1 MIAQELEV
9 CLHMAFVNARQDRHE
24 VITVEHLLLA
34 VLDSPAAAKA
44 LEGTGNSRGELRK
57 ALADHIALTVPCAA
71 PGQDFDTQPSPGF
84 QRVIQ
89 RAILQVQSSGK
100 KEVTGADVLAAM
112 SGEKGSHAARLLNQ
126 HGLARPG
133 QAVRNSGDQPAS
145 GEQLLLALLDNAAA
159 TRVLRGCGVK
169 LHSLR
174 RDLVQHL
181 SGQPSAHADRQ
192 ADRDPDKTGADAL
205 VAILNDKDSPASKLL
220 AQHGITRFDAVF
232 YLTHGVAPAS
242 ASYEAD
248 LPEGAELQVVLYND
262 DYTPME
268 FVVSILEKFFSMT
281 RDDAT
286 EAMLEVHRKGVALCG
301 LYSRDEAVKLMK
313 NVLDYARQHGH
324 PLNCGVL
331 ASKLP

>member
-9 CLHMAFVNARQDRHE
+9 CLHMAFVTAREDRHE
-24 VITVEHLLLA
+24 FITVEHLLLA
-34 VLDSPAAAKA
+34 LLDSPTTVKA
-44 LEGTGNSRGELRK
+44 LEGASASPAELRK
-57 ALADHIALTVPCAA
+57 ALADHIAVNVPHVP
-71 PGQDFDTQPSPGF
+71 PGRDVDTQPTLGF

-100 KEVTGADVLAAM
+100 KEVTGADVLAAIF
-112 SGEKGSHAARLLNQ
+112 GEKDSHAARLLKQN
-126 HGLARPG
+126 GLARLGEVP
-133 QAVRNSGDQPAS
+133 RNRNESVT
-145 GEQLLLALLDNAAA
+145 GERLLLALLDNRSA

-174 RDLVQHL
+174 RDLLQRL
-181 SGQPSAHADRQ
+181 SGEPSPAGREADPETDE
-192 ADRDPDKTGADAL
+192 AGADAL
-205 VAILNDKDSPASKLL
+205 VAILNDKDSPAAQLL

-268 FVVSILEKFFSMT
+268 FVVGILEKFFSMT

-286 EAMLEVHRKGVALCG
+286 EAMLEVHRKGIAVCG
-301 LYSRDEAVKLMK
+301 LYARDEAVELMK

-331 ASKLP
+331 ASKLS